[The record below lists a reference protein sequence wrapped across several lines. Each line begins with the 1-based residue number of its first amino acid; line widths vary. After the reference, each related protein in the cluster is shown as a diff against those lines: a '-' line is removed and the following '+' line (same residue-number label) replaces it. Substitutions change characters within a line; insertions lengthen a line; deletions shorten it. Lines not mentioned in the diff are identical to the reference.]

1 MISGKKKG
9 AAMKFAT
16 VSKTLIMGLALLV
29 ASSAFAGAKGEMTL
43 LSPATINGT
52 NLKAGDYKLQWEGT
66 GPDVQVSILQGKNVV
81 ATVPAKVVDLTAPS
95 PANAAV
101 LNTGENG
108 KRTLLGARFQ
118 GKKYALQI
126 GESSNEMQSGSS
138 K

>member
-1 MISGKKKG
+1 
-9 AAMKFAT
+9 MKFAT
-16 VSKTLIMGLALLV
+16 VSKGLIMGLALLL

-66 GPDVQVSILQGKNVV
+66 GPDVQVSIMQGKNVV
-81 ATVPAKVVDLTAPS
+81 AKVPAKVVDLSAPS
-95 PANAAV
+95 PNNAAV

-108 KRTLLGARFQ
+108 KRTLAGARFS

-126 GESSNEMQSGSS
+126 GESSEEMQAGSS